1 MMSASVV
8 MGIGIEVRVRC
19 AIVELANEL
28 GQLVGPVFPLFS
40 FGQGRFA
47 FGDALPTGQ
56 FCQFR
61 VELGHVLLVTRHVFF
76 GVNGVDR
83 ALGNT
88 DGAVD
93 AFVGVNGQKIGAFA
107 KAVHGADVDA
117 IGVLA
122 FDAGFSDGMGH
133 FYRVLA
139 MLERATLKRASRRIL
154 IQQDCARGFVR
165 CGVHQNQRAEQT

>member
-47 FGDALPTGQ
+47 FGDALPAGQAGQ
-56 FCQFR
+56 FG
-61 VELGHVLLVTRHVFF
+61 VKGDHVLLVTRGIFF
-76 GVNGVDR
+76 GIDRIDR
-83 ALGNT
+83 ALRDA
-88 DGAVD
+88 DGAVNALVRVD
-93 AFVGVNGQKIGAFA
+93 RQKIRTFA
-107 KAVHGADVDA
+107 EAVHGADVDA